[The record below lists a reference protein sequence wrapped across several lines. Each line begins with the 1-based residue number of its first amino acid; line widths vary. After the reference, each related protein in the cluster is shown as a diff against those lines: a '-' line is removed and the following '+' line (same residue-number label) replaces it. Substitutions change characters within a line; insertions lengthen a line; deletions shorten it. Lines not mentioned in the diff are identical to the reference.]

1 MLTWRREIPFVG
13 FKCLLYYIY
22 IYKYINNH
30 NKTYT
35 SWWFQPFWKNTS
47 PIISLHICIFHKDL
61 WIKHYHLSL
70 HFFTNISCANLK
82 GITFFLQ
89 CFLVESKTWVRS
101 LPSSCYL
108 GISHVWSCQ
117 LLLYL
122 LNKTEG
128 HFKSEK
134 NISKSST
141 LSPASLRISQHTPRI
156 WTPNRFCFK
165 HPTTRDAT
173 QTSHAPM
180 IWEAPTN
187 DGTQL
192 TDSFR
197 SLCWMFLG
205 KSLQFGS
212 TCTPNPVIVVT
223 TKSN

>member
-22 IYKYINNH
+22 IYTNISTITTKRTLVGGFNPSEKHI
-30 NKTYT
+30 
-35 SWWFQPFWKNTS
+35 S

-70 HFFTNISCANLK
+70 NFFTNISANLK
-82 GITFFLQ
+82 GFAIFSPMFPCGIKDVGEILAFIMLPWNLSCHVSCFYTFWKN
-89 CFLVESKTWVRS
+89 E
-101 LPSSCYL
+101 
-108 GISHVWSCQ
+108 
-117 LLLYL
+117 
-122 LNKTEG
+122 KTEG

-173 QTSHAPM
+173 PTSHAPM

-205 KSLQFGS
+205 KPS
-212 TCTPNPVIVVT
+212 
-223 TKSN
+223 